1 VTPEHASDGRWLRQL
16 RDRAQDW
23 LVRTG
28 GLVGFVEE
36 FAGRKRKTVMR
47 VPRPIP
53 MGAYA
58 DLVFSFGLARLG
70 CPADARE
77 LMERGGRELAGAGLV
92 HSTLGEAYA
101 YRIDRALA
109 GQPPGGRLPVGMW
122 ERIETWERTREPDR
136 VRLAVNPRY
145 TFDQIRRASRI
156 LEPDVRVDP
165 YRFFHTRSDAPDSYR
180 ILATLSDMPG
190 PEELRDRVRELLAVA
205 GDHSTGQRRRD
216 AVLPRRRAEI
226 LRSALEQ
233 ALWAGREFAV
243 EMLGQAIPTYDA
255 AQPSMQLI
263 DRVFFLSAGLSPAVR
278 YARRDFFLPLMAR
291 LLELLREAPALT
303 FSSLTAVFDTCV
315 RGLHGFGLRNELE
328 VLLGDITAWFERE
341 GGRTVP
347 DLKARCAVM
356 GHLLTVA
363 VGRYFLG
370 QVTAAEALIEEVR
383 AYLFASTLEWQDK
396 TRLASAYAAA
406 VACSPDRAVRRART
420 EELFARVEGVEDTFT
435 SMEYFSQSRIQ
446 FLESVVLAATAPP
459 AADEVLVVTADRLA

>member
-1 VTPEHASDGRWLRQL
+1 MTPEHASDGRWLRQL

-28 GLVGFVEE
+28 GIDGFVEKDPGK
-36 FAGRKRKTVMR
+36 GRGKENRI
-47 VPRPIP
+47 PRAIP

-58 DLVFSFGLARLG
+58 DLIFSFGLARLG
-70 CPADARE
+70 CAADARE
-77 LMERGGRELAGAGLV
+77 WMERGGRELAGAGLV

-109 GQPPGGRLPVGMW
+109 GLPPGGRLPVGMW
-122 ERIETWERTREPDR
+122 ERIETWERTRESDR
-136 VRLAVNPRY
+136 VWLAVNPRY
-145 TFDQIRRASRI
+145 IFDRARRASRI

-165 YRFFHTRSDAPDSYR
+165 YRFYHTRSDVPGSYWIR
-180 ILATLSDMPG
+180 ATLSDIPG

-205 GDHSTGQRRRD
+205 GDHSTGQ
-216 AVLPRRRAEI
+216 RRRAEI

-243 EMLGQAIPTYDA
+243 EMLGQALPAYDA
-255 AQPSMQLI
+255 ARPSMDLI
-263 DRVFFLSAGLSPAVR
+263 DRVFFLSAGLPPAVR
-278 YARRDFFLPLMAR
+278 YGRRDFFLPLMAR

-303 FSSLTAVFDTCV
+303 FGSLTAVFDACV

-328 VLLGDITAWFERE
+328 DLLGDITAWFERE

-347 DLKARCAVM
+347 DPKARCAAM

-363 VGRYFLG
+363 VGRYHLG
-370 QVTAAEALIEEVR
+370 QLAVAEAIIEEVR
-383 AYLFASTLEWQDK
+383 AYLFVSTLEGFEK
-396 TRLASAYAAA
+396 TRLASAYAVA
-406 VACSPDRAVRRART
+406 VACSPDRNVRRART
-420 EELFARVEGVEDTFT
+420 EELFARLEGVEDTFT
-435 SMEYFSQSRIQ
+435 TMAYFSQARIE

-459 AADEVLVVTADRLA
+459 AADEALVVPAR